1 MIHRG
6 ADVHK
11 ASGSDAAPK
20 SAWRNWRIAGC
31 LVLAAV
37 MASCGGGSG
46 GASDPGVSPPPPSAG
61 ASDPGV
67 SPPPASGAPEKP
79 ASRAE
84 AARFLTQATF
94 GPTDAEVDHLMSV
107 GYSAWIDEQFAK
119 PASSNLALW
128 DAKATANNA
137 TVNTAQD
144 GTTHAFWRNAI
155 SGDDQ
160 LRQRVAYSLSQIF
173 VISMGDANVDARG
186 AAGFLDM
193 LGDKGLGNYRDL
205 IQAVSK
211 HPQMLAY
218 LTALKNQK
226 ADPTT
231 GRVPDENYA
240 REVMQ
245 LMSIGLHMLNPDG
258 SEQLNA
264 GQPIDTYGQADIGGM
279 ARVFTGW
286 SYACPAWPDSSCFF
300 LGEKAGVGD
309 PDRRIKPVLG
319 YPLYHSTEEKK
330 FLGVTIPAQGTGD
343 PDASLKVA
351 LDTLHNHQNVGPFI
365 GRQLIQRLVTSN
377 PSPAYVA
384 AVSAR
389 FANNGS
395 GVRGDM
401 KAVVKAVLMN
411 PEARKM
417 TTSSGKLREP
427 VLKLSAFMRA
437 FAFKSDTGD
446 YRVGSTDD
454 AGCCLGQSPLRSPTV
469 FNFYRPGYVPP
480 GTGAAKAGLAV
491 PEMQLASETSAAG
504 YVNYMFY
511 NIANGVGIFNTTVNG
526 MTVNRR
532 DLQPDYSA
540 ELALADNSSALVDRL
555 NARLMYG
562 TMPAALKSLISN
574 CVDTF
579 VIPAL
584 KTDKSNQ
591 AAVDQVKRDR
601 VVAAIFL
608 TVVSPEFQ
616 VQR

>member
-1 MIHRG
+1 MR

-11 ASGSDAAPK
+11 ASVSGVGPTL
-20 SAWRNWRIAGC
+20 AWRNWRIAGC

-37 MASCGGGSG
+37 MAACGGGKSDGDG
-46 GASDPGVSPPPPSAG
+46 GAGTGTGTGTSQ
-61 ASDPGV
+61 
-67 SPPPASGAPEKP
+67 PPPAGAEKP

-94 GPTDAEVDHLMSV
+94 GPTDAAVDRVMSV

-128 DAKATANNA
+128 DARATSFDGNINA
-137 TVNTAQD
+137 EQD

-155 SGDDQ
+155 GGDDQ
-160 LRQRVAYSLSQIF
+160 LRQRVAFSLSQIF
-173 VISMGDANVDARG
+173 VISMQDANVGGNAR
-186 AAGFLDM
+186 AAAAFLDM

-211 HPQMLAY
+211 HPMMLTY
-218 LTALKNQK
+218 LTALRNQK
-226 ADPTT
+226 ADPNT

-245 LMSIGLHMLNPDG
+245 LMSIGLHMLNADG
-258 SEQLNA
+258 SEQLKA
-264 GQPIDTYGQADIGGM
+264 GQPIDAYGQADISGM

-300 LGEKAGVGD
+300 LGEKAGVRD
-309 PDRRIKPVLG
+309 PDRYIKPLLG
-319 YPLYHSTEEKK
+319 YPQYHSTEEKK
-330 FLGVTIPAQGTGD
+330 FLGVTIPAQSKAD
-343 PDASLKVA
+343 PDASLKIA
-351 LDTLHNHQNVGPFI
+351 LDTLYNHQNVGPFI

-384 AVSAR
+384 AVSAK

-401 KAVVKAVLMN
+401 KAVVKAVLMY
-411 PEARKM
+411 PEARQM

-427 VLKLSAFMRA
+427 MLKLSAFMRA
-437 FAFKSDTGD
+437 FAFKSDSGD
-446 YRVGSTDD
+446 YLVGNTDE
-454 AGCCLGQSPLRSPTV
+454 AAFNLGQSPLRSPSV
-469 FNFYRPGYVPP
+469 FNFYRPGYVPA

-491 PEMQLASETSAAG
+491 PEMQLASETSTAG
-504 YVNYMFY
+504 YINYMRD
-511 NIANGVGIFNTTVNG
+511 NIVYGVGWFAGSVNG
-526 MTVNRR
+526 KTVNRR

-540 ELALADNSSALVDRL
+540 ELALADNSSGLVDRL
-555 NARLMYG
+555 NDHLMYG
-562 TMPAALKSLISN
+562 SMPAALKSLISGA
-574 CVDTF
+574 VDKIA
-579 VIPAL
+579 IPAL
-584 KTDKSNQ
+584 RTDKSNQ
-591 AAVDQVKRDR
+591 ADVDRTKLDR
-601 VVAAIFL
+601 VRAAILL

-616 VQR
+616 MQR

>member
-1 MIHRG
+1 MRN
-6 ADVHK
+6 DPN
-11 ASGSDAAPK
+11 ASGALCAARAPRMV
-20 SAWRNWRIAGC
+20 W
-31 LVLAAV
+31 LTLALAL
-37 MASCGGGSG
+37 ALTACGGGSG
-46 GASDPGVSPPPPSAG
+46 GASDPGVSPPP
-61 ASDPGV
+61 AS
-67 SPPPASGAPEKP
+67 SAPEKP

-94 GPTDAEVDHLMSV
+94 GPTDAEVDHVMSV

-128 DAKATANNA
+128 DAKATANKA

-144 GTTHAFWRNAI
+144 GATHAFWRNAI

-173 VISMGDANVDARG
+173 VIAMHDANVDAR
-186 AAGFLDM
+186 ASAGFLDM

-205 IQAVSK
+205 IEGVSK
-211 HPQMLAY
+211 HPQMLGY
-218 LTALKNQK
+218 LTALRNQK
-226 ADPTT
+226 ADPAT

-245 LMSIGLHMLNPDG
+245 LMSIGLHMLNADG
-258 SEQLNA
+258 SKQLNA
-264 GQPIDTYGQADIGGM
+264 GQPIDTYGQADISGM

-300 LGEKAGVGD
+300 LGEKGGVGD
-309 PDRRIKPVLG
+309 PERTTKPVLG
-319 YPLYHSTEEKK
+319 YPQYHSTEEKK

-351 LDTLHNHQNVGPFI
+351 LDTLYKHQNVGPFI

-411 PEARKM
+411 PEARQM

-427 VLKLSAFMRA
+427 VLKLSAFLRA

-446 YRVGSTDD
+446 YRVGTTDE
-454 AGCCLGQSPLRSPTV
+454 AAFTLGQSPMRSPSV

-491 PEMQLASETSAAG
+491 PEMQLANETSTAG
-504 YVNYMFY
+504 YVNYMLY
-511 NIANGVGIFNTTVNG
+511 NVIDGVGIFNTSVNG
-526 MTVNRR
+526 TTVNRR

-540 ELALADNSSALVDRL
+540 ELALADNSSGLVDRL
-555 NARLMYG
+555 NNRLMYG
-562 TMPAALKSLISN
+562 SMPAALKSLISGT
-574 CVDTF
+574 VDTF
-579 VIPAL
+579 AIPAL
-584 KTDKSNQ
+584 KADKSNQ
-591 AAVDQVKRDR
+591 ADVNNAKLDR
-601 VVAAIFL
+601 VRAAIFL
-608 TVVSPEFQ
+608 TLVSPEFQ

>member
-1 MIHRG
+1 
-6 ADVHK
+6 
-11 ASGSDAAPK
+11 
-20 SAWRNWRIAGC
+20 
-31 LVLAAV
+31 
-37 MASCGGGSG
+37 
-46 GASDPGVSPPPPSAG
+46 
-61 ASDPGV
+61 
-67 SPPPASGAPEKP
+67 
-79 ASRAE
+79 
-84 AARFLTQATF
+84 LTQATF
-94 GPTDAEVDHLMSV
+94 GPTDAEVDRVMSV

-137 TVNTAQD
+137 TVNAAQD

-173 VISMGDANVDARG
+173 VISMQDANVDARG

-211 HPQMLAY
+211 HPVMLAY
-218 LTALKNQK
+218 LTALRNQK

-245 LMSIGLHMLNPDG
+245 LMSIGLNMLNADG
-258 SEQLNA
+258 SKQLNA
-264 GQPIDTYGQADIGGM
+264 GQPIDSYGQADISGM

-319 YPLYHSTEEKK
+319 YPQYHSTEEKK

-351 LDTLHNHQNVGPFI
+351 LDTLYKHQNVGPFI
-365 GRQLIQRLVTSN
+365 GRQLIQRLVMSN

-389 FANNGS
+389 FANNGA

-411 PEARKM
+411 PEARQM

-427 VLKLSAFMRA
+427 VLKLSAFLRA

-454 AGCCLGQSPLRSPTV
+454 AAFTLGQSPLRSPTV

-491 PEMQLASETSAAG
+491 PEMQLASETSTAG
-504 YVNYMFY
+504 YVNYMLY
-511 NIANGVGIFNTTVNG
+511 NVTDGVGIFNTSVNG
-526 MTVNRR
+526 TTLNRR

-540 ELALADNSSALVDRL
+540 ELALADNSPALVDRL
-555 NARLMYG
+555 NDHLMYG
-562 TMPAALKSLISN
+562 SMPAALKTLISRA
-574 CVDTF
+574 VDTF

-591 AAVDQVKRDR
+591 ADVNNAKRDR
-601 VVAAIFL
+601 VRTAIFL

>member
-1 MIHRG
+1 MR

-11 ASGSDAAPK
+11 ASVSGVGPTL
-20 SAWRNWRIAGC
+20 AWRNWRIAGC

-37 MASCGGGSG
+37 MAACGGGKSDG
-46 GASDPGVSPPPPSAG
+46 GAGDGTSQ
-61 ASDPGV
+61 
-67 SPPPASGAPEKP
+67 PPPAGAEKP

-94 GPTDAEVDHLMSV
+94 GPTDAEVDHVMSV

-119 PASSNLALW
+119 PASSSLALW

-137 TVNTAQD
+137 TVNAAQD

-173 VISMGDANVDARG
+173 VIAMQDANVDARAS
-186 AAGFLDM
+186 AAFLDM
-193 LGDKGLGNYRDL
+193 LSVKGLGNYRDL
-205 IQAVSK
+205 IEGVSK
-211 HPQMLAY
+211 HPQMLGY
-218 LTALKNQK
+218 LTALRNQK
-226 ADPTT
+226 ADPNT

-245 LMSIGLHMLNPDG
+245 LMSIGLHMLNADG
-258 SEQLNA
+258 SKQLNA
-264 GQPIDTYGQADIGGM
+264 GQPIDAYGQADISGM

-300 LGEKAGVGD
+300 LGEKAGVRD
-309 PDRRIKPVLG
+309 PERTTKPVLG
-319 YPLYHSTEEKK
+319 YPAYHSTEEKK
-330 FLGVTIPAQGTGD
+330 FLGVTIPAQTG
-343 PDASLKVA
+343 PDASLKIA

-384 AVSAR
+384 AVSAK

-411 PEARKM
+411 PEARQM
-417 TTSSGKLREP
+417 STSSGKLREP
-427 VLKLSAFMRA
+427 VLKLSAFLRA

-446 YRVGSTDD
+446 YLVGNTDE
-454 AGCCLGQSPLRSPTV
+454 AAFTIGQSALRSPSV
-469 FNFYRPGYVPP
+469 FNFYRPGYVPA

-491 PEMQLASETSAAG
+491 PEMQLVSETSTAG
-504 YVNYMFY
+504 YVNYMRD
-511 NIANGVGIFNTTVNG
+511 NIVYGVGWFAGSVNG
-526 MTVNRR
+526 KTVNRR

-540 ELALADNSSALVDRL
+540 ELALADNSSGLVDRL
-555 NARLMYG
+555 NDHLMYG
-562 TMPAALKSLISN
+562 SMPAALKSLISGA
-574 CVDTF
+574 VDKIA
-579 VIPAL
+579 IPAL
-584 KTDKSNQ
+584 KADRSNQ
-591 AAVDQVKRDR
+591 ADVDRTKLDR
-601 VVAAIFL
+601 VRAAILL

>member
-1 MIHRG
+1 MR

-11 ASGSDAAPK
+11 ASVSGVGPTL
-20 SAWRNWRIAGC
+20 AWRNWRIAGC

-37 MASCGGGSG
+37 MAACGGGKSDGDG
-46 GASDPGVSPPPPSAG
+46 GTGTGTSQ
-61 ASDPGV
+61 
-67 SPPPASGAPEKP
+67 PPPAGAEKP

-94 GPTDAEVDHLMSV
+94 GPTDAAVDRVMSV

-128 DAKATANNA
+128 DARATSFDGNINA
-137 TVNTAQD
+137 EQD

-155 SGDDQ
+155 GGDDQ
-160 LRQRVAYSLSQIF
+160 LRQRVAFSLSQIF
-173 VISMGDANVDARG
+173 VISMQDANVGGNAR
-186 AAGFLDM
+186 AAAAFLDM

-211 HPQMLAY
+211 HPMMLTY
-218 LTALKNQK
+218 LTALRNQK
-226 ADPTT
+226 ADPNT

-245 LMSIGLHMLNPDG
+245 LMSIGLHMLNADG
-258 SEQLNA
+258 SEQLKA
-264 GQPIDTYGQADIGGM
+264 GQPIDAYGQADISGM

-300 LGEKAGVGD
+300 LGEKAGVRD
-309 PDRRIKPVLG
+309 PDRYIKPLLG
-319 YPLYHSTEEKK
+319 YPQYHSTEEKK
-330 FLGVTIPAQGTGD
+330 FLGVTIPAQSKAD
-343 PDASLKVA
+343 PDASLKIA
-351 LDTLHNHQNVGPFI
+351 LDTLYNHQNVGPFI

-384 AVSAR
+384 AVSAK

-411 PEARKM
+411 PEARQM
-417 TTSSGKLREP
+417 STSSGKLREP
-427 VLKLSAFMRA
+427 MLKLSAFMRA
-437 FAFKSDTGD
+437 FAFKSDSGD
-446 YRVGSTDD
+446 YLVGNTDE
-454 AGCCLGQSPLRSPTV
+454 AAFNLGQSPLRSPSV
-469 FNFYRPGYVPP
+469 FNFYRPGYVPA

-491 PEMQLASETSAAG
+491 PEMQLASETSTAG
-504 YVNYMFY
+504 YINYMRD
-511 NIANGVGIFNTTVNG
+511 NIVYGVGWFAGSVNG
-526 MTVNRR
+526 KTVNRR

-540 ELALADNSSALVDRL
+540 ELALADNSSGLVDRL
-555 NARLMYG
+555 NDHLMYG
-562 TMPAALKSLISN
+562 SMPAALKSLISGA
-574 CVDTF
+574 VDKIA
-579 VIPAL
+579 IPAL
-584 KTDKSNQ
+584 RTDKSNQ
-591 AAVDQVKRDR
+591 ADVDRTKLDR
-601 VVAAIFL
+601 VRAAILL

-616 VQR
+616 MQR

>member
-1 MIHRG
+1 L
-6 ADVHK
+6 
-11 ASGSDAAPK
+11 
-20 SAWRNWRIAGC
+20 AWRNWRIAGC

-37 MASCGGGSG
+37 MAACGGGKSDGDG
-46 GASDPGVSPPPPSAG
+46 GTGTGTSQ
-61 ASDPGV
+61 
-67 SPPPASGAPEKP
+67 PPPAGAEKP

-94 GPTDAEVDHLMSV
+94 GPTDAAVDRVMSV

-128 DAKATANNA
+128 DARATSFDGNINA
-137 TVNTAQD
+137 EQD

-155 SGDDQ
+155 GGDDQ
-160 LRQRVAYSLSQIF
+160 LRQRVAFSLSQIF
-173 VISMGDANVDARG
+173 VISMQDANVGGNAR
-186 AAGFLDM
+186 AAAAFLDM

-211 HPQMLAY
+211 HPMMLTY
-218 LTALKNQK
+218 LTALRNQK
-226 ADPTT
+226 ADPNT

-245 LMSIGLHMLNPDG
+245 LMSIGLHMLNADG
-258 SEQLNA
+258 SEQLKA
-264 GQPIDTYGQADIGGM
+264 GQPIDAYGQADISGM

-300 LGEKAGVGD
+300 LGEKAGVRD
-309 PDRRIKPVLG
+309 PDRYIKPLLG
-319 YPLYHSTEEKK
+319 YPQYHSTEEKK
-330 FLGVTIPAQGTGD
+330 FLGVTIPAQSKAD
-343 PDASLKVA
+343 PDASLKIA
-351 LDTLHNHQNVGPFI
+351 LDTLYNHQNVGPFI

-384 AVSAR
+384 AVSAK

-411 PEARKM
+411 PEARQM

-427 VLKLSAFMRA
+427 MLKLSAFMRA
-437 FAFKSDTGD
+437 FAFKSDSGD
-446 YRVGSTDD
+446 YLVGNTDE
-454 AGCCLGQSPLRSPTV
+454 AAFTLGQSPLRSPSV
-469 FNFYRPGYVPP
+469 FNFYRPGYVPA

-491 PEMQLASETSAAG
+491 PEMQLASETSTAG
-504 YVNYMFY
+504 YINYMRD
-511 NIANGVGIFNTTVNG
+511 NIVYGVGWFAGSVNG
-526 MTVNRR
+526 KTVNRR

-540 ELALADNSSALVDRL
+540 ELALADNSSGLVDRL
-555 NARLMYG
+555 NDHLMYG
-562 TMPAALKSLISN
+562 SMPAALKSLISGA
-574 CVDTF
+574 VDKIA
-579 VIPAL
+579 IPAL
-584 KTDKSNQ
+584 RTDKSNQ
-591 AAVDQVKRDR
+591 ADVDRTKLDR
-601 VVAAIFL
+601 VRAAILL

-616 VQR
+616 MQR